1 MEPRVIQ
8 ASATQGIEAQSS
20 TNKVLR
26 NTYWLLSLTLFF
38 SAAMTAVAVS
48 VNAQP
53 MHWLLSLGGMI
64 GLLFALQSMRN
75 SVWALPLTFAFTGF
89 MGWTMGP
96 MIGYYLA
103 APGGASI
110 VGNALFGT
118 AAVFLSL
125 SAYVITTKKDF
136 SFLGCFLF
144 TGLIVALLAMIGL
157 IFFQVPALSLALSAM
172 LAMLAAGYILFD
184 TSRIVNGGETNYVMA
199 TVSLYVDIYLLFT
212 NLLALFGV
220 FSGDE

>member
-136 SFLGCFLF
+136 SFLGGFLF
-144 TGLIVALLAMIGL
+144 TDLIVALLAMIGL

>member
-136 SFLGCFLF
+136 SFLGGFLF
-144 TGLIVALLAMIGL
+144 TGLIVALLVMIGL

>member
-136 SFLGCFLF
+136 SFLGGFLF

-184 TSRIVNGGETNYVMA
+184 TSRIVNGVETNYVMA